1 MRVPTDAMGTN
12 TQGKE
17 GGDGPEGEG
26 EPATCTSRGKSILGR
41 GNSQCQGPETE
52 ALGRSKNQ
60 KAWRGWRRRGTG
72 GQASQGRRQEGLC
85 WGLNGHWA
93 V

>member
-26 EPATCTSRGKSILGR
+26 EPATWKVEKPEGMAWLEEKGHRGTSKPGTAAGRTLLGSER
-41 GNSQCQGPETE
+41 
-52 ALGRSKNQ
+52 ALGCVRS
-60 KAWRGWRRRGTG
+60 
-72 GQASQGRRQEGLC
+72 E
-85 WGLNGHWA
+85 
-93 V
+93 